1 MPLDLHFGT
10 ATCLPRLRAW
20 FMMGAVSISPLVPT
34 KQKIAFPCLYASSS
48 VTCLKMSREVVAEEM
63 RKLMDEGK
71 IRYWGISN
79 ASDDYIRR
87 ADAVCKVTAV
97 QERYSMMA
105 RWNEEKFAMLEELGI
120 GFAAYSPM
128 ANGFLSAGLF
138 IQ

>member
-1 MPLDLHFGT
+1 
-10 ATCLPRLRAW
+10 
-20 FMMGAVSISPLVPT
+20 
-34 KQKIAFPCLYASSS
+34 
-48 VTCLKMSREVVAEEM
+48 
-63 RKLMDEGK
+63 MDEGK
-71 IRYWGISN
+71 IRYWGSSN

-128 ANGFLSAGLF
+128 ANGFLSGKVQKAEAYEKGVDFRRCDIWLHGAGSAGSDWRGYAESSHAGA
-138 IQ
+138 